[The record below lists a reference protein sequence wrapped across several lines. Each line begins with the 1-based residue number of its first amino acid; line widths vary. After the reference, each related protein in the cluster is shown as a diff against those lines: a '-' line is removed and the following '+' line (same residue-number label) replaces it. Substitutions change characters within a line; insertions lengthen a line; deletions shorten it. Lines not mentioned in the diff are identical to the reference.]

1 MKKIVI
7 SLVASL
13 MAVVALARD
22 PELKIPYNQ
31 IPEAAQQFL
40 TQYFPANP
48 VRNTTQKFDDGVSE
62 YKAYLKGGVI
72 VEFDMLGGWNE
83 IGLTRGGNM
92 PRMILPDVVQ
102 ETLDSRFGDKRIIKM
117 ENNGY
122 EYKIKFTDRTEVEI
136 NMNGQIT
143 EFDYD

>member
-143 EFDYD
+143 EFDND

>member
-1 MKKIVI
+1 MKKFII

-22 PELKIPYNQ
+22 PELKIPYSQ

-40 TQYFPANP
+40 TQHFPANP
-48 VRNTTQKFDDGVSE
+48 VKNTTQKFDDGVSE

-83 IGLTRGGNM
+83 IWLTRGGNM

-102 ETLDSRFGDKRIIKM
+102 ETLDSRFGDKRIFKM
-117 ENNGY
+117 ENDGY